1 LRHEENTGQAKY
13 DQYQTR
19 KREDDLK
26 KFAFHRATSSLV
38 GASLDISEL
47 LGRERKKGHLF
58 RSG

>member
-26 KFAFHRATSSLV
+26 KLAFHRLTSSPIS
-38 GASLDISEL
+38 ASLDTGEL